1 MWESFAKFMAD
12 NKDAMSGFKDFAG
25 GAGALTGGLGSI
37 WSAYNANKLGNKQID
52 LIGQQNQLLTD
63 QYNTDKQNKADQ
75 NNSFGSV
82 WGR

>member
-1 MWESFAKFMAD
+1 MGELFSNAFSWLGN
-12 NKDAMSGFKDFAG
+12 NKDGIGSLGT
-25 GAGALTGGLGSI
+25 LTGGLGSI
-37 WSAYNANKLGNKQID
+37 WGAYNANKLGNKQMD

>member
-1 MWESFAKFMAD
+1 MGDFFKFFAD
-12 NKDAMSGFKDFAG
+12 NKDGIGSLGT
-25 GAGALTGGLGSI
+25 LTGGLGSI
-37 WSAYNANKLGNKQID
+37 WGAYNANKLGNKQMD